1 MFIRVISFIKINHK
15 KTTVKKFLIICSF
28 FAIVSESFAQAEY
41 HTPFR
46 WDIGMHYA
54 RPKNYGF
61 GLGIYTEPKYLVN
74 DNLSVG
80 LRFEGTV
87 LGRLKVNGSEESGG
101 SLGWV
106 SSFLAISDYHIGEG
120 HFRPTIG
127 LGAGLFRPTAAS
139 YSQGENYPDLARGS
153 KFGVS
158 PRIGIDLW
166 HFRLSADYN
175 FIFGQRNLI
184 DGQKIDLNQNHLTIK
199 MGIFFG
205 GGLRQE

>member
-1 MFIRVISFIKINHK
+1 L
-15 KTTVKKFLIICSF
+15 KTQTVKKLLIICSF
-28 FAIVSESFAQAEY
+28 LAICSQSFAQAENY
-41 HTPFR
+41 TPFR

-61 GLGIYTEPKYLVN
+61 GLGIFTEPKYLVN

-80 LRFEGTV
+80 VRLEGTV
-87 LGRLKVNGSEESGG
+87 LGRLKVNDSGESGG

-106 SSFLAISDYHIGEG
+106 SSLLAISDYHFGDSQ
-120 HFRPTIG
+120 FRPTIG
-127 LGAGLFRPTAAS
+127 LGAGLYRPTAAS
-139 YSQGENYPDLARGS
+139 YSQGENLPDIARGS

-158 PRIGIDLW
+158 PRIGIDIW

-184 DGQKIDLNQNHLTIK
+184 NGQPIDLNQNHLSIK
-199 MGIFFG
+199 AGIFFG

>member
-1 MFIRVISFIKINHK
+1 MKKLLFIYA
-15 KTTVKKFLIICSF
+15 FLLILSD
-28 FAIVSESFAQAEY
+28 SFAQAEY

-61 GLGIYTEPKYLVN
+61 GLGIYTEPKYLIN
-74 DNLSVG
+74 DNVSVG
-80 LRFEGTV
+80 MRIEGTV
-87 LGRLKVNGSEESGG
+87 LGRLKVNNSGESGG

-106 SSFLAISDYHIGEG
+106 SSFLAISDYHFGDS
-120 HFRPTIG
+120 HFRPTMG
-127 LGAGLFRPTAAS
+127 LGLGLFRPTAAS
-139 YSQGENYPDLARGS
+139 YNVGDNYPELARGG
-153 KFGVS
+153 KFGIS
-158 PRIGIDLW
+158 PRFGIDLW

-205 GGLRQE
+205 GGLKKE

>member
-1 MFIRVISFIKINHK
+1 M
-15 KTTVKKFLIICSF
+15 KKFLIICSF
-28 FAIVSESFAQAEY
+28 LAIVSESFAQAEY

-80 LRFEGTV
+80 LRLEGTV
-87 LGRLKVNGSEESGG
+87 LGRLKVNAASDNGG

-106 SSFLAISDYHIGEG
+106 SSLLAISDYHIGEG

-127 LGAGLFRPTAAS
+127 LGAGLYRPTAAS
-139 YSQGENYPDLARGS
+139 YSQGEMYPDLARGS

>member
-1 MFIRVISFIKINHK
+1 LK
-15 KTTVKKFLIICSF
+15 KLLIICSF
-28 FAIVSESFAQAEY
+28 FAIYSQSFAQAEY

-54 RPKNYGF
+54 RPSNYGV
-61 GLGIYTEPKYLVN
+61 GIGIFTEPKYLVN

-80 LRFEGTV
+80 IRAEATV
-87 LGRLKVNGSEESGG
+87 LGRLKTNASEDAGG

-106 SSFLAISDYHIGEG
+106 TSLLAISDYHFGETK
-120 HFRPTIG
+120 FRPTVG

-139 YSQGENYPDLARGS
+139 YSKGDKYPELARGS

-184 DGQKIDLNQNHLTIK
+184 DGQSIDLNQNHLSIK
-199 MGIFFG
+199 LGIFFG
-205 GGLRQE
+205 GGIREE

>member
-1 MFIRVISFIKINHK
+1 MKKILVI
-15 KTTVKKFLIICSF
+15 
-28 FAIVSESFAQAEY
+28 FAYFAFCGQSFAQAEY

-54 RPKNYGF
+54 HPSNYGV
-61 GLGIYTEPKYLVN
+61 GIGIFTEPKYLIN
-74 DNLSVG
+74 DNISVG
-80 LRFEGTV
+80 LRAEATV
-87 LGRLKVNGSEESGG
+87 LGRLKVNGSSNSGG

-106 SSFLAISDYHIGEG
+106 TSLLAISDYHFGETK
-120 HFRPTIG
+120 FRPTAG
-127 LGAGLFRPTAAS
+127 LGAGLYRPTAAS
-139 YSQGENYPDLARGS
+139 YSQGDNYPDLARGG

-158 PRIGIDLW
+158 PRFGIDLW

-184 DGQKIDLNQNHLTIK
+184 DGRSIDLNQNHLTIK

-205 GGLRQE
+205 GGIRVE